1 MKEQRQFEARKH
13 CPCERVKIRTA
24 PESKGG

>member
-13 CPCERVKIRTA
+13 CPCERVKIRTV
-24 PESKGG
+24 PESQSG

>member
-13 CPCERVKIRTA
+13 CPCERVKIRMA
-24 PESKGG
+24 PESQSG